1 MKINSVNP
9 SYFIINK
16 VNGNFED
23 INKNKYLTL
32 APSNESKEK
41 IKKYEELRS
50 KIKDLIR
57 SVTKNA
63 DNYDKKY
70 IKIKINSNGE
80 LPLNKMT
87 EIHGMVPT
95 AVAFFHQNN
104 KNYPQT
110 FLTLLGLGFL
120 ALLRTGGGWIPPPT
134 PRPYFLKNG
143 IRYKAEI
150 W

>member
-32 APSNESKEK
+32 AQSNESKEK
-41 IKKYEELRS
+41 VKKYEELRS

-70 IKIKINSNGE
+70 IKIKLIQ
-80 LPLNKMT
+80 
-87 EIHGMVPT
+87 MVS
-95 AVAFFHQNN
+95 
-104 KNYPQT
+104 Y
-110 FLTLLGLGFL
+110 L
-120 ALLRTGGGWIPPPT
+120 
-134 PRPYFLKNG
+134 
-143 IRYKAEI
+143 
-150 W
+150 

>member
-9 SYFIINK
+9 SYFVINK

-32 APSNESKEK
+32 VPSNESKEK

-120 ALLRTGGGWIPPPT
+120 ALLRTGGGWIPPPPPSLLIFSKT
-134 PRPYFLKNG
+134 
-143 IRYKAEI
+143 E
-150 W
+150 

>member
-32 APSNESKEK
+32 VPSNESNEK

-120 ALLRTGGGWIPPPT
+120 ALLRTGGGGFRPPP
-134 PRPYFLKNG
+134 PPPPPSFSQKRNK
-143 IRYKAEI
+143 I
-150 W
+150 